1 MKRKRPANLS
11 HFLRN
16 NFTGRHARSSCDVS
30 RGAAAVLS
38 QLIWANL
45 HYEFSKPSVNLGAT
59 SWKNLTTKA
68 PPPLPFPIPPHR
80 QQATQSGSAWILNA
94 TDVPLLFTSK
104 CYHVKFRVS
113 SRFGVLLM
121 LQYRSVCVHSCHLFV
136 SYVLRL
142 VLRDPFSCHNISDL
156 YLLHLRM

>member
-1 MKRKRPANLS
+1 MS

-68 PPPLPFPIPPHR
+68 PPPPPVPNTATQATSNPKWIRLNSKCNRCSAPVYLQMLPCKIQSFQQIRRPINAPIPQR
-80 QQATQSGSAWILNA
+80 VCS
-94 TDVPLLFTSK
+94 LLS
-104 CYHVKFRVS
+104 
-113 SRFGVLLM
+113 
-121 LQYRSVCVHSCHLFV
+121 SVCL
-136 SYVLRL
+136 LRASAC
-142 VLRDPFSCHNISDL
+142 VARSI
-156 YLLHLRM
+156 